1 MKKLKEQYRGVTLTI
16 SGRNIILDNVDPK
29 DAKPMGLEKYF
40 EGSESK
46 PRKSKPTDKI
56 NGQLDNTNN

>member
-1 MKKLKEQYRGVTLTI
+1 MKRLKEQYKGVTLRI

-29 DAKPMGLEKYF
+29 DSEDLGLSNYF

-46 PRKSKPTDKI
+46 PKKSKPTDKI
-56 NGQLDNTNN
+56 NGQIDNTNN